1 MKYIVFVIMAILG
14 MHVFAAEDP
23 TVEQI
28 IQSQSAGKKIVLV
41 LGATPPESGN
51 LKFPG
56 FDQNPLIIYLNDIHF
71 RDIEHLKS
79 AEASPETTSDW
90 EKQFIQGDFNSLSDL
105 SAIQHRFGAYFDLI
119 TLDFSVSKFMDFTGQ
134 HLQCFLGMLTIGG
147 AMVFDYSP
155 SCIVLTLKKNGV
167 IQPIESDEEAVNLCF
182 EWLDVAQERLEYKPC
197 VKVRWSHALSSES
210 AQLLRDFYTQYIEGW
225 KTIHMPDT
233 CKLHVIEDSVF
244 PYWQATGHT
253 DRDRW
258 IAELRHYLV
267 MRKLS

>member
-1 MKYIVFVIMAILG
+1 MKYIVFAIMITLG
-14 MHVFAAEDP
+14 IRVFASEDLIAN
-23 TVEQI
+23 QI
-28 IQSQSAGKKIVLV
+28 TQSQTAGKKIVLV

-51 LKFPG
+51 FQFPG
-56 FDQNPLIIYLNDIHF
+56 FDQDPFVVYFNAVHF
-71 RDIEHLKS
+71 RDVDCLPQSKKNADKI
-79 AEASPETTSDW
+79 ADW
-90 EKQFIQGDFNSLSDL
+90 TGEFIQGDFNDLSDL
-105 SAIQHRFGAYFDLI
+105 ELIHHRFASCFDLI
-119 TLDFSVSKFMDFTGQ
+119 VPDCSVSKFMEFTGQ

-167 IQPIESDEEAVNLCF
+167 IQPIASDEEAVNLCF
-182 EWLDVAQERLEYKPC
+182 EWLDVAQERLEYKPY

-233 CKLHVIEDSVF
+233 CELYVIEDSVF

-267 MRKLS
+267 MRRLS